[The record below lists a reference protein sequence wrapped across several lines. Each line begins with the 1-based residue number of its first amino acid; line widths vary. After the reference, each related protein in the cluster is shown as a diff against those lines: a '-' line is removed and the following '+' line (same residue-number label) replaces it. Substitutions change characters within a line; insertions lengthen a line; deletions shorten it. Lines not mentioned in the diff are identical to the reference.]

1 MVNLLLQMRG
11 VRSLCAGLVLLT
23 TSPGVLAQY
32 PTTPGA
38 QNPAVPPAAYSTQPG
53 MARNGYP
60 ATYAT
65 QPGMVYPATHS
76 AYAYPTPKKTRS
88 MSEMSFL
95 YATSVIYGV
104 GLGVEVSSEIG
115 IKDPGL
121 FLIAPALLGVAA
133 PIGAY
138 ALDQPKMRRGIPTAI
153 GVGLLLGAGE
163 GLGIA
168 GTQMVS
174 AGANDAWKFRGLS
187 RSMALGATVGG
198 VGGWLAGTWLEPPP
212 NTTVLAMSGA
222 LWGTA
227 IGSMFGYGTTP
238 GDHQW
243 RRANDQT
250 AVAGLIGYNV
260 GALGAA
266 ATGFLSTVSERQLL
280 WMWSGAGIGAA
291 ASLPIFLLYA
301 GDGGPPAR
309 RGFVFMGTATT
320 LGIVAGALFASG
332 GSSTARAHTQ
342 PGVAF
347 NQPMVELA
355 GVFPYWS
362 DTQGGLVAVGTLR

>member
-1 MVNLLLQMRG
+1 MASLMLLR
-11 VRSLCAGLVLLT
+11 RSTGFCAGLVLLMRT
-23 TSPGVLAQY
+23 AAVQAQY
-32 PTTPGA
+32 QPA
-38 QNPAVPPAAYSTQPG
+38 PAVPNYGAGPAMNYPAQPG
-53 MARNGYP
+53 MAPNAYP
-60 ATYAT
+60 ATY
-65 QPGMVYPATHS
+65 S
-76 AYAYPTPKKTRS
+76 AYTYSTPKRTRS

-95 YATSVIYGV
+95 YATSVVYGI
-104 GLGVEVSSEIG
+104 GLGVEFSSEAG

-121 FLIAPALLGVAA
+121 FLIAPALLAVAA
-133 PIGAY
+133 PVGAY
-138 ALDQPKMRRGIPTAI
+138 ALDQPKMRRGVPTAVS
-153 GVGLLLGAGE
+153 VGLLLGAGE

-174 AGANDAWKFRGLS
+174 ADASEAWKFRGLS
-187 RSMALGATVGG
+187 RSMALGATLGG

-227 IGSMFGYGTTP
+227 VGSMFGYGTTA
-238 GDHQW
+238 GDRAW
-243 RRANDQT
+243 GRANDQT
-250 AVAGLIGYNV
+250 ALAGLIGYNV
-260 GALGAA
+260 GALGGA
-266 ATGFLSTVSERQLL
+266 ATGFATLVSERQLL

-320 LGIVAGALFASG
+320 LGIVAGGLFASG
-332 GSSTARAHTQ
+332 GSSTARAS
-342 PGVAF
+342 A
-347 NQPMVELA
+347 QPMAARNEPSVTLA

-362 DTQGGLVAVGTLR
+362 EHQGGLVAVGTLR